1 MQVRPLSRAP
11 YHAREGVM
19 VAYRTVNALDE
30 VQILSLVPKIVL
42 DNANESL

>member
-11 YHAREGVM
+11 YHAREVVM
-19 VAYRTVNALDE
+19 VAYCTVTAVDE
-30 VQILSLVPKIVL
+30 VRILSLVPKIVL